1 MFGRSTGHSLV
12 LVFILV
18 LRLVVDYK
26 VVRINGIF
34 ISICILRILVLGNC
48 GR

>member
-18 LRLVVDYK
+18 LRHVVDYK
-26 VVRINGIF
+26 VVRINGI
-34 ISICILRILVLGNC
+34 IIGICILRILVLGNC
-48 GR
+48 GK